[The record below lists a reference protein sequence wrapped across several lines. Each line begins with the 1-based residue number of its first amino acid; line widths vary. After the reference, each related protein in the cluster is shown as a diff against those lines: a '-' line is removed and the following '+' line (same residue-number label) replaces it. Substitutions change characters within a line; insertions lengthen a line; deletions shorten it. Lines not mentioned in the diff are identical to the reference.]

1 MNTKNILLA
10 LVGRSPQVITESI
23 YAFKKQKDITIDQV
37 KVVTTSQTRKST
49 WQCLSANADNGR
61 SVMANLAKDIDIP
74 EIVFGLEDV
83 LVPNDADGVAI
94 SDVQTA
100 SEMEAVAQFL
110 LSLVK
115 ELTTDEEVCVHA
127 SLAGGRKTMTFY
139 LSYAMSIYGRPQDSL
154 SHVFVSFPY
163 ESSDFYYPTPYSKT
177 IFTREGARDA
187 KDAEV
192 NLASIPYVQLRP
204 NLPLKFLDE
213 TISFKQTEQLYSI
226 LNAPLSLDIDTA
238 RRCITCSGISMKLTA
253 ANFAFYLLM
262 VDDLFNAR
270 EGFDSPTDKCPD
282 KLLALLYLN
291 KRFEVEGHIHNFAAL
306 EQAVDY
312 AEEQFLGLK
321 QSEIEGLKLGV
332 SKSFFNGRKNQIS
345 VQLRRELPE
354 IVAEHYD
361 IDSLEKT
368 ARKGSTKLANYFGI
382 NIESRFVKYIAS

>member
-1 MNTKNILLA
+1 MNSKKQILLA

-23 YAFKKQKDITIDQV
+23 YAFKKQKGITIDQL
-37 KVVTTSQTRKST
+37 KVVTTSYAKEST
-49 WQCLSANADNGR
+49 WQCLSANGDNGQ
-61 SVMANLAKDIDIP
+61 SVMASLAKDIGIP
-74 EIVFGLEDV
+74 EIVFEQNDV
-83 LVPNDADGVAI
+83 LVPNDVNGIAI

-100 SEMEAVAQFL
+100 DEMEAVAQFL
-110 LSLVK
+110 LSFVK
-115 ELTTDEEVCVHA
+115 ELTSDEEVCVHA

-177 IFTREGARDA
+177 IFTREGSRDA

-204 NLPLKFLDE
+204 SLPIKFLE
-213 TISFKQTEQLYSI
+213 KTISFKETEQLYSTI
-226 LNAPLSLDIDTA
+226 NAPLSLEIDTENK
-238 RRCITCSGISMKLTA
+238 CITCSGINLKLTA
-253 ANFAFYLLM
+253 ANFAFYMLM
-262 VDDLFNAR
+262 IDDLFNAN
-270 EGFDSPTDKCPD
+270 EGFDSPTSECPD

-291 KRFEVEGHIHNFAAL
+291 KRFEVEGHKHSFITL
-306 EQAVDY
+306 EQATEY
-312 AEEQFLGLK
+312 AENQFLGLK
-321 QSEIEGLKLGV
+321 QSEVDGLKAGV

-345 VQLRRELPE
+345 VLLRRELPE
-354 IVAEHYD
+354 VVAEHYD

-382 NIESRFVKYIAS
+382 NIESRFVKFV

>member
-1 MNTKNILLA
+1 VNNNKNILLA

-37 KVVTTSQTRKST
+37 KVVTTAQTREST
-49 WQCLSANADNGR
+49 WQCLSANGDNGQ
-61 SVMANLAKDIDIP
+61 SVMANLAKDIGIP
-74 EIVFGLEDV
+74 EIAFDLEDV
-83 LVPNDADGVAI
+83 LVPNDADGEAI
-94 SDVQTA
+94 SDVQSA

-204 NLPLKFLDE
+204 NLPLKFLEE
-213 TISFKQTEQLYSI
+213 TISFQETEALYSI
-226 LNAPLSLDIDTA
+226 LNAPLSLEIDT
-238 RRCITCSGISMKLTA
+238 RNKRITCSGVSLVLTA

-262 VDDLFNAR
+262 IDDLFNAN
-270 EGFDSPTDKCPD
+270 EGFDSPTNECPD

-291 KRFEVEGHIHNFAAL
+291 KRFEVDGHKHDFTTL
-306 EQAVDY
+306 EQATEY
-312 AEEQFLGLK
+312 ADNQFLGLK
-321 QSEIEGLKLGV
+321 QSEVDGLKTGV

-382 NIESRFVKYIAS
+382 NIESRFVRYV